1 MGSSIQHVP
10 AQTATASIQNPKPIS
25 EWTASTPDRANA
37 GGSFYEYRCATASA
51 SPGHSSFS
59 FIRPTEAAV
68 DSKPKPAKPNPADCA
83 KPKGQAALKA
93 MDTNKD
99 GVVDCEEFV
108 TAGGT
113 KEEFEQLDV
122 NADGV
127 LDVDELDNLSTKP
140 LAQDSCTDAD
150 SKAGSP
156 WYPSLRTVLSVGAVI
171 VLG

>member
-1 MGSSIQHVP
+1 
-10 AQTATASIQNPKPIS
+10 
-25 EWTASTPDRANA
+25 
-37 GGSFYEYRCATASA
+37 
-51 SPGHSSFS
+51 
-59 FIRPTEAAV
+59 
-68 DSKPKPAKPNPADCA
+68 
-83 KPKGQAALKA
+83 

-150 SKAGSP
+150 SKAGSS
-156 WYPSLRTVLSVGAVI
+156 WYPSLRTVLSVSAVI
-171 VLG
+171 VLGGAAALGLRRRLR